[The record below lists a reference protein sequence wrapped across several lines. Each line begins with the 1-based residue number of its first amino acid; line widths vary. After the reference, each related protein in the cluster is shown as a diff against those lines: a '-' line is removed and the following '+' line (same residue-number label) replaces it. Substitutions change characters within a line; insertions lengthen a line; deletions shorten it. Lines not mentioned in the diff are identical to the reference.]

1 MAVLLSAPGQPATA
15 AEPRPVVTGL
25 KNPTAL
31 VTTADGRVYVATAGD
46 LGKDGDGAIY
56 AVDNG
61 KAVPFASG
69 LGSPHAL
76 AAWGDFLFVAD
87 KQQVWKVGRDGK
99 PAVLAA
105 AAAFPS
111 PPKGLTHI
119 DAGEEGVV
127 YVADAGGS
135 VFRIDPKGKVTA
147 VADPKRTPG
156 LGTPA
161 GLVLDGASFLLVLD
175 GDSGALLRVK
185 VADGSSA
192 RIADG
197 FGAGGGLTW
206 DRYGRL
212 FVGDRKDGRL
222 FAIPRPGIK
231 PVRLTADL
239 PAASG
244 IAVAPDGRS
253 LLVPDPKAGTLL
265 AVPAAIPGWEVDDRP
280 LPLATEV
287 AFPDLQWTGWKGETE
302 KGVIVPL
309 RPLVLTHA
317 GDGSDRVFV
326 ATQHGVIHVFP
337 NDQKATKTKIF
348 LDIQDRVV
356 YDDNQNE
363 EGLLGLAFHPQYKK
377 NGEFFVFY
385 TTKKAKGTNL
395 LSRFR
400 VSKDDPDRADPASE
414 EVLLR
419 IERPFWNHD
428 GGTLCFGPDG
438 YLYVALGDGGAA
450 NDPYNN
456 GQNLGSLL
464 GKVLRLDVD
473 RKDAGKNYAV
483 PADNPF
489 VKRQGARP
497 EIWAYGLRNVWRM
510 AFDRKTGKLWA
521 SDVGQNLY
529 EEIDHLTAGGNFG
542 WRVREGLH
550 PFGPEG
556 VGPRKDL
563 VDPIWE
569 YHHDVGKS
577 LTGGAVYRG
586 KRLPELEGA
595 YLYADY
601 VTMKVWALWY
611 DESKGRVVA
620 NRRIPD
626 PGVPV
631 MSFGEDERGDAYFM
645 TYTPTGRGIYRF
657 VRAEGKGKK

>member
-1 MAVLLSAPGQPATA
+1 MQKALWVALLA
-15 AEPRPVVTGL
+15 ASSL
-25 KNPTAL
+25 KNPTAA
-31 VTTADGRVYVATAGD
+31 VTTPDGRVYVAAAD
-46 LGKDGDGAIY
+46 KDGGGAIFS
-56 AVDNG
+56 VEKG

-69 LGSPHAL
+69 LGDPRAL

-87 KQQVWKVGRDGK
+87 MQQVWKVGRDGK
-99 PAVLAA
+99 KAVLAA
-105 AAAFPS
+105 AAAFPT
-111 PPKGLTHI
+111 PPARLTHI
-119 DAGEEGVV
+119 DVGEEGVV
-127 YVADAGGS
+127 YAADAGGS
-135 VFRIDPKGKVTA
+135 IFRIDAGGKVTT

-156 LGTPA
+156 LRTPG

-175 GDSGALLRVK
+175 ADSGALLRIR
-185 VADGSSA
+185 VADGSSL
-192 RIADG
+192 RIGDG
-197 FGAGGGLTW
+197 LGAGGGLAW
-206 DRYGRL
+206 DRHGRL
-212 FVGDRKDGRL
+212 FLGDRKSGQL
-222 FAIPRPGIK
+222 SAIPRPGAK
-231 PVRLTADL
+231 PVRLAAGL
-239 PAASG
+239 PAAAG
-244 IAVAPDGRS
+244 FAVSPDGRS
-253 LLVPDPKAGTLL
+253 LLVPDPKGGTVL
-265 AVPAAIPGWEVDDRP
+265 AVPAAVPGWEVDDRP
-280 LPLATEV
+280 LPLKTEV

-302 KGVIVPL
+302 KGVVVPL

-326 ATQHGVIHVFP
+326 ATQQGVVHVFP
-337 NDQKATKTKIF
+337 NDQKAAATKVF
-348 LDIQDRVV
+348 LDLQDRVV
-356 YDDNQNE
+356 YNDNENE
-363 EGLLGLAFHPQYKK
+363 EGFLGLAFHPHYRK
-377 NGEFFVFY
+377 NGEFFAFY
-385 TTKKAKGTNL
+385 TTKMAKRTNV

-438 YLYVALGDGGAA
+438 CLYVALGDGGAA
-450 NDPYNN
+450 NDPFNN

-473 RKDAGKNYAV
+473 HKDEGKDYAV
-483 PADNPF
+483 PKDNPF
-489 VKRQGARP
+489 VKRPGARP

-550 PFGPEG
+550 PFGAEG
-556 VGPRKDL
+556 SGPRADL

-586 KRLPELEGA
+586 KRLPELEGG
-595 YLYADY
+595 YLFADY
-601 VTMKVWALWY
+601 VSMKVWALWY
-611 DESKGRVVA
+611 DEAKGRVVA
-620 NRRIPD
+620 NRRIAD

-631 MSFGEDERGDAYFM
+631 MSFGEDEQGDVYFM
-645 TYTPTGRGIYRF
+645 TFTPTGRGIYRF
-657 VRAEGKGKK
+657 ARAEGGKAKK